1 MKAKSVLNIN
11 IPNPCSQNWE
21 AMTKA
26 GDGKHCSKCN
36 NIVYDFSQMSD
47 DELLNFLKLQPATHC
62 GRFHQTQLG
71 RNILP
76 AVAKNKIFLSR
87 FNKIAAAI
95 FAVLSFKALSSN
107 AGIKNVRP
115 QTVFSTDFIK
125 KNFKGLDKVII
136 SGTIKDAEGKPL
148 EKAKI
153 IFDTTEMASTDKDG
167 NFSFDMSE
175 AGAINHTLY
184 FSYEDLIT
192 VVRTYH
198 PAMLS
203 ASYDVVLN
211 KPSSCSRIIMGGIG
225 GNELLDLPSIVFKP
239 NASKLNNVNRKLLS
253 DVAAKLK
260 ANPGT
265 TISVVAYP
273 EMCGRQYIY
282 SYRVENIKKYLVE
295 KEGISPERIT
305 TNCDVGGGGKNIVD
319 IKSSE

>member
-1 MKAKSVLNIN
+1 MKATSVLNIN
-11 IPNPCSQNWE
+11 IPDPCSQNWD

-36 NIVYDFSQMSD
+36 NIVYDFSQMND
-47 DELLNFLKLQPATHC
+47 DELLNFFKLQPATHC
-62 GRFHQTQLG
+62 GRFHNTQL
-71 RNILP
+71 RRDILP
-76 AVAKNKIFLSR
+76 AAVKKKIAFNR

-95 FAVLSFKALSSN
+95 FAVLSFKAISSN
-107 AGIKNVRP
+107 AGIKNVKSP
-115 QTVFSTDFIK
+115 TVFSPNGS
-125 KNFKGLDKVII
+125 KNFFKRLDKIII
-136 SGTIKDAEGKPL
+136 SGTIKDAEGNPL

-153 IFDTTEMASTDKDG
+153 IFDITEMALTDKEG
-167 NFSFDMSE
+167 NFSFE
-175 AGAINHTLY
+175 LNGVGAINHNLY

-203 ASYDVVLN
+203 AGYDVVLS

-225 GNELLDLPSIVFKP
+225 GNELLDLPTIIFKT
-239 NASKLNNVNRKLLS
+239 NSSKLNTLNKELLS
-253 DVAAKLK
+253 EVAIKLK

-282 SYRVENIKKYLVE
+282 SYRVENIKKYLVD
-295 KEGISPERIT
+295 KEGIAPERIT
-305 TNCDVGGGGKNIVD
+305 TNCEVGGGDKNIVD
-319 IKSSE
+319 IKSSQ

>member
-1 MKAKSVLNIN
+1 MKEKTILHIN

-36 NIVYDFSQMSD
+36 NIVYDFSQMND
-47 DELLNFLKLQPATHC
+47 EELLIFFKLQPPTHC

-71 RNILP
+71 RDILP
-76 AVAKNKIFLSR
+76 SVAKKKLFLNR

-107 AGIKNVRP
+107 AGIKNVTS
-115 QTVFSTDFIK
+115 QTVFSPDFIK

-136 SGTIKDAEGKPL
+136 SGIIKDATGKPL

-153 IFDTTEMASTDKDG
+153 IFGTTEMAITDKDG
-167 NFSFDMSE
+167 KFSFELNEIS
-175 AGAINHTLY
+175 AINHNLY
-184 FSYEDLIT
+184 FSCEDLIT

-198 PAMLS
+198 PVMLS

-225 GNELLDLPSIVFKP
+225 GNELLDLPIIVFKT

-253 DVAAKLK
+253 DVATKLK
-260 ANPGT
+260 ANPGA
-265 TISVVAYP
+265 TITVVAYP

-282 SYRVENIKKYLVE
+282 HYRVENIKKYLVE
-295 KEGISPERIT
+295 KEGISADRIA
-305 TNCDVGGGGKNIVD
+305 TNVEVGGGEKNIVE
-319 IKSSE
+319 IKAN